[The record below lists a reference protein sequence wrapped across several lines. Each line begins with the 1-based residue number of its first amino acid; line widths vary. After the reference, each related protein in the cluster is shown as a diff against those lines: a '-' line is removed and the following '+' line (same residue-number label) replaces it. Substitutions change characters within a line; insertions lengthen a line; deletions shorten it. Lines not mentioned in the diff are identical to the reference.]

1 MCGHPVTAIH
11 PDQYENPAGLYLHIP
26 FCVAKC
32 GYCAFTSYPCG
43 SMPPPAYLVAL
54 RQQAE
59 RLARHPMVCERRF
72 STLFVGGGTPTV
84 YGGAELG
91 GLIRDCLTLFNFEEE
106 PEVTVEANPNSV
118 DLAKLTT
125 LREAGV
131 NRLSIG
137 VQAFSDRL
145 LQGIDRSHS
154 RASALAA
161 VAAAR
166 SAGFANLNLDLI
178 YGLPEQGLA
187 DWQETIAVALSQNP
201 EHLALYGLSIEEG
214 TPFHRRAERGE
225 LALLD
230 EETVLAMEEFAYQ
243 QLAAAGLPRYEIS
256 NFASPGRRSRHNEN
270 YWHNGNYLGLGAA
283 AVSCLDHLRC
293 RQVPEPERFVR
304 LVGDGA
310 PPFIE
315 MEALPP
321 GAAFRETVIM
331 ALRLLEG
338 IAVAELAAR
347 FGVTPQEYYGKTFTR
362 LQAQGLLVVEDGFMR
377 LAAKALP
384 VANQVLA
391 ELV

>member
-1 MCGHPVTAIH
+1 MTAMH
-11 PDQYENPAGLYLHIP
+11 PDQYDHPAGLYLHIP

-43 SMPPPAYLVAL
+43 NAPPPAYLDAL
-54 RQQAE
+54 RRQAE
-59 RLARHPMVCERRF
+59 RLARHPMVSGRRF
-72 STLFVGGGTPTV
+72 ATLFVGGGTPTV
-84 YGGAELG
+84 YGGTELG
-91 GLIRDCLTLFNFEEE
+91 RLIRECLTLFSFAADA
-106 PEVTVEANPNSV
+106 EVTVEANPNSV
-118 DLAKLTT
+118 DPAKLAA

-131 NRLSIG
+131 NRLSLG

-154 RASALAA
+154 LAEALAA

-178 YGLPEQGLA
+178 YGLPEQTLA
-187 DWQETIAVALSQNP
+187 DWQETVAIALAQNP
-201 EHLALYGLSIEEG
+201 EHLALYGLSVEEG
-214 TPFHRRAERGE
+214 TPFHTRAERGE
-225 LALLD
+225 LALPD
-230 EETVLAMEEFAYQ
+230 EEAVLAMENFAYG

-256 NFASPGRRSRHNEN
+256 NFARPGRHSRHNEN

-283 AVSCLDHLRC
+283 AVSCLDHLRF
-293 RQVPEPERFVR
+293 RQVPEPERFVK

-321 GAAFRETVIM
+321 AAAFRETVIM
-331 ALRLLEG
+331 ALRMLDG

-347 FGVTPQEYYGKTFTR
+347 FGVTPQAYYGETFVR
-362 LQAQGLLVVEDGFMR
+362 LQTQGWLAVADGFLR
-377 LAAKALP
+377 LTAKALP